1 MSAPSVLSKR
11 PLWRTCLAVLAVVAN
26 FAVPA
31 APSAAASVSGIFGDN
46 FSLCLA
52 SGGQAG
58 ATPATDLPNEPA
70 AAALHCSLCLFTGG
84 FEAPAGR
91 ASAVTI
97 RGGHPVVLTYGYAEP
112 AFAPQFHALQFHARA
127 PPA

>member
-1 MSAPSVLSKR
+1 M
-11 PLWRTCLAVLAVVAN
+11 AN
-26 FAVPA
+26 FIMPA
-31 APSAAASVSGIFGDN
+31 AQSGAASVSGIFGDN
-46 FSLCLA
+46 ISLCLA
-52 SGGQAG
+52 SGSTAG

-97 RGGHPVVLTYGYAEP
+97 RGDRPGVLIVGFAEP
-112 AFAPQFHALQFHARA
+112 AFAPQFHDLEFDARA